1 MIKIFRNIRKQFI
14 REGKA
19 GSYAKY
25 ALGEIALVVIGILI
39 ALQIN
44 NWNEKNTANNINK
57 IYLTS
62 LVDEIVSNTQ
72 LLKGSLKET
81 QESMKISN
89 YYLTI
94 FNQKDMSQVQDSSIT
109 NMMNNLGNILS
120 FSPTQSTIDDLL
132 NSGALK
138 SLKDQQLKKQILEVK
153 FVYEGFKQLSIGYE
167 KARDTYLIPYFIKN
181 ANLTKVS
188 DSLSFLKIPKIE
200 TSSSKTAFVRNREFN
215 NILFTMEVINARNE
229 RQFISWIKYLEQLSL
244 SIEKHLEND

>member
-14 REGKA
+14 REGKT
-19 GSYAKY
+19 GSYVKY

-44 NWNEKNTANNINK
+44 NWNERNTANNINK

-62 LVDEIVSNTQ
+62 LIDEIVSNTQ

-94 FNQKDMSQVQDSSIT
+94 FNQKDISKVQDSSIT
-109 NMMNNLGNILS
+109 NMIDRLGNILS

-132 NSGALK
+132 NSGTLKALE
-138 SLKDQQLKKQILEVK
+138 DQQLKKQILEVK
-153 FVYEGFKQLSIGYE
+153 FVYDGYKQLSMAYE
-167 KARDTYLIPYFIKN
+167 KTLNTYFIPYLVKN
-181 ANLTKVS
+181 ANMTKTT
-188 DSLSFLKIPKIE
+188 DALSFLKIPKIAIN
-200 TSSSKTAFVRNREFN
+200 SSKEAFLNNKEFN
-215 NILFTMEVINARNE
+215 NILFTMELVNTRNE
-229 RQFISWIKYLEQLSL
+229 RQFISWIKYLEKLST